1 MIKMPMLKILYASD
15 FHGSTIVF
23 RKFINA
29 GLMYKADLLIYGGDI
44 SGKAL
49 VPIVE
54 SDAGT
59 YVFEVM
65 GRKYEVKTSEINPH
79 LERIENIGYYPLIVR
94 REERSKLEDERYLT
108 SIFKE
113 LMKERLRKWIEFAK
127 SKLRG
132 TNIKLYLQLGNDDDQ
147 ELENILNEAEDEIVV
162 HAENKALELPLGY
175 HLVSNGYANITP
187 WHCPRDFDED
197 FIYRKLE
204 ELVSRISD
212 SGRLILNTHCPPY
225 NTNIDL
231 APKLDKDL
239 KPIITSGG
247 VVMEHVGCTS
257 VRKIIEKYQ
266 PLLGL
271 HGHIHESRGIDKIG
285 RTLVLNPGS
294 DYNTGVLRAAFIAL
308 EKDKV
313 KSYLL
318 ISG

>member
-1 MIKMPMLKILYASD
+1 MKMPMLKILYASD

-29 GLMYKADLLIYGGDI
+29 GLMYKADVLIYGGDI

-65 GRKYEVKTSEINPH
+65 GRRYEVKPSEINTH

-94 REERSKLEDERYLT
+94 KEERSRLEDNAYLST
-108 SIFKE
+108 VFKE
-113 LMKERLRKWIEFAK
+113 SMKDRLRKWIEFAK
-127 SKLRG
+127 NKLKN
-132 TNIKLYLQLGNDDDQ
+132 TSIKLYLQLGNDDDQ
-147 ELENILNEAEDEIVV
+147 ELENVLREAEDDKVV
-162 HAENKALELPLGY
+162 HAENKVLELPLGY
-175 HLVSNGYANITP
+175 YMISNGYANITP

-197 FIYRKLE
+197 FIYGKLE
-204 ELVSRISD
+204 ELVSRISNT
-212 SGRLILNTHCPPY
+212 SHLILNTHCPPY

-231 APKLDKDL
+231 APKLDRDL
-239 KPIITSGG
+239 KPIISGGG
-247 VVMEHVGCTS
+247 VVMEHVGCIS
-257 VRKIIEKYQ
+257 VRRVIEKHQ

-271 HGHIHESRGIDKIG
+271 HGHIHESRDIDKIG

-294 DYNTGVLRAAFIAL
+294 DYNVGVLRAAFVVL